1 MHPIMTRIPPFL
13 KPGDSIGICCPAGA
27 LTLEDIQPMLSQLKS
42 WGFDILVGETVG
54 TQFGKFSAPDE
65 VRIRDFQALL
75 DNPTIKAIL
84 FGRGGYGVGRIID
97 DVQFD
102 KFTQE
107 PKWLLGYSDI
117 TCIHSHV
124 HTQLGISTIHGHM
137 SGGYKSKEFDAA
149 STQSIFDVLTG
160 NSIRY
165 KIAPHAMNRK
175 GSARGQ
181 LVGGN
186 LCLMSDLI
194 GTPSDLD
201 TRGKILFI
209 EDIAEYK
216 YNLDRKMWQL
226 LRAGK
231 LEHLAGLIVGGFTDT
246 LDNEVPFGM
255 TEYELVWEKVK
266 DFTYPVCFDFPVGHQ
281 PRNVA
286 LKCGVE
292 YELSVGEEDVLLV
305 EIENSEV

>member
-1 MHPIMTRIPPFL
+1 MHPIMTRIPPYL
-13 KPGDSIGICCPAGA
+13 KPGDCIGICCPAGA
-27 LTLEDIQPMLSQLKS
+27 LSLEDIQPMLNQLRA
-42 WGFDILVGETVG
+42 WGFEVVVGQTVG

-65 VRIRDFQALL
+65 VRILDFQTLL
-75 DNPTIKAIL
+75 DNPNIKAIL

-97 DVQFD
+97 HVRFD
-102 KFTQE
+102 NFKLH

-117 TCIHSHV
+117 TVLHSHI
-124 HTQLGISTIHGHM
+124 HTQYGISTIHGHM

-160 NSIRY
+160 KPIHYDVVS
-165 KIAPHAMNRK
+165 HVMNRK
-175 GSARGQ
+175 GSALGS

-186 LCLMSDLI
+186 LCLMSDLV
-194 GTPSDLD
+194 GTPSDID

-216 YNLDRKMWQL
+216 YNLDRKLWQL

-231 LEHLAGLIVGGFTDT
+231 LDQLSGLIVGGFTDT

-255 TEYELVWEKVK
+255 TEYEIVWEKVK
-266 DFTYPVCFDFPVGHQ
+266 DFDYPVCFDFPVGHQ

-286 LKCGVE
+286 LKCGVV
-292 YELSVGEEDVLLV
+292 YELNVREEQVSL
-305 EIENSEV
+305 IEVKEREL